1 MRLGVLARNLFI
13 AWFGGS
19 TRTNRR
25 LILEVA
31 RVNRSF
37 DVELVPVV
45 DEVYW
50 MVRRG
55 EVGIDVV
62 NKWVEIYGKH
72 GLYINEKLL
81 RHYINGNLH
90 RSLESVYGSGLG
102 DYDILYD
109 PILMPTTDPRSHAQV
124 RQVVDPVH
132 VDLVYLKHTVGKL
145 MVLLIGAS
153 DVPLSY
159 RWLFRFMGNYGF
171 LSPKGIAGLTL
182 FIARSRSLINA
193 LMRFRDRVLLLSPS
207 PGAVKNIN
215 AIGRLRSVPFYP
227 FYAVDERVLTVPTGK
242 KDNYLVFFSRGDVTK
257 GVFEIP
263 RILKYMRRYGCEY
276 KLKVVS
282 GFANERVRRIFLH
295 LVNLY
300 GVKDLVELP
309 SVSGYIPDR
318 DKVAMFNDV
327 SKALLTLNPS
337 HADVVPN
344 VAIES
349 LFLNT
354 PVIMYDIPGPYEVF
368 KGAKAISFVH
378 EFDSKDIALAVCEL
392 LRDYDVKALFS
403 DEKTSE
409 IMMLHRDWG
418 LVANKF
424 VNLVID
430 FYGK

>member
-13 AWFGGS
+13 DWFGGS

-81 RHYINGNLH
+81 RHYISGSLH
-90 RSLESVYGSGLG
+90 RNLESVYGSVLC

-109 PILMPTTDPRSHAQV
+109 PILMPTADPRPHAQV
-124 RQVVDPVH
+124 RQVVNPVH
-132 VDLVYLKHTVGKL
+132 VDLVYLKYTVGKL

-207 PGAVKNIN
+207 PGAIKNIN

-242 KDNYLVFFSRGDVTK
+242 KDDYLVFFSRGDVTK

-282 GFANERVRRIFLH
+282 GFANEGVGRIFLR

-309 SVSGYIPDR
+309 SASGYVPDG
-318 DKVAMFNDV
+318 DKVMMFNDV

-344 VAIES
+344 VVIES

-368 KGAKAISFVH
+368 KGAKAIKFVH
-378 EFDSKDIALAVCEL
+378 EFDGKGMALAVCEL
-392 LRDYDVKALFS
+392 LRDYDVKALFN
-403 DEKTSE
+403 DEKTSG

-418 LVANKF
+418 LVVNRF

>member
-13 AWFGGS
+13 DWFGGS

-50 MVRRG
+50 IVRRG

-62 NKWVEIYGKH
+62 NKWVEIYRKH

-81 RHYINGNLH
+81 KHYINGDLH
-90 RSLESVYGSGLG
+90 KSLESVYGSGLG

-109 PILMPTTDPRSHAQV
+109 PILMPTADPRPHAQV
-124 RQVVDPVH
+124 RQVVDQVH

-145 MVLLIGAS
+145 MALLIGAS

-242 KDNYLVFFSRGDVTK
+242 KDDYLVFFSRGDVTK

-282 GFANERVRRIFLH
+282 GFANEGVRRIFLR

-309 SVSGYIPDR
+309 SASGYVPDG
-318 DKVAMFNDV
+318 DKVMMFSEV

-344 VAIES
+344 VVIES

-368 KGAKAISFVH
+368 KGAKAIKFVH
-378 EFDSKDIALAVCEL
+378 EFDGKGMALAVCEL
-392 LRDYDVKALFS
+392 LRDYDVKALFN
-403 DEKTSE
+403 DEKTSG

-418 LVANKF
+418 LVVNRF